1 MTNDEQTLRLLT
13 PTATD
18 FVEVAVLER
27 DGIVESRHRGIAA
40 LVGPDGK
47 VIAHRGSAKRLV
59 YPRSA
64 IKPIQVVA
72 MQRAGMKLTGA
83 QLVITA
89 ASHQA
94 TPAHQLLVEQVL
106 ASVGLN
112 PDALQC
118 PVAWPGNFD
127 ARAGAAGQTRVA
139 FNCSGKHAGFLAA
152 TVAAGWDTATYLQ
165 LDHPIQ
171 QLTKTLLEE
180 YSGERILKTTV
191 DGCGAP
197 LHLMTVS
204 GIATAMGRF
213 VANHPDIVAE
223 MLEYPWVIGDISTPD
238 AIFMG
243 EGIAA
248 KLGAEGVFVAG
259 LADGHGV
266 AVKIADGSLRA
277 APLVALKLLHDAGL
291 VSDEVNER
299 LLERLAVHSM
309 GGSVSLGVLSAI

>member
-1 MTNDEQTLRLLT
+1 MTLKLLT

-40 LVGPDGK
+40 LTSPDGK
-47 VIAHRGSAKRLV
+47 IIDHMGSAKRLV

-72 MQRAGMKLTGA
+72 MQRAGLKLTGA
-83 QLVITA
+83 QLAITA
-89 ASHQA
+89 ASHQG
-94 TPAHQLLVEQVL
+94 TPAHQLLVQQVL
-106 ASVGLN
+106 AGVGLSEEN
-112 PDALQC
+112 LRC
-118 PVAWPGNFD
+118 PVAWPGNPD
-127 ARAGAAGQTRVA
+127 ARAGASAQSKLA

-152 TVAAGWDTATYLQ
+152 SVAAGWDTETYLN

-171 QLTKTLLEE
+171 VLTREVLEE
-180 YSGERILKTTV
+180 YSGEKILKSTI

-204 GIATAMGRF
+204 GIATAMGNF
-213 VANHPDIVAE
+213 VSKHPDVAAA
-223 MLEYPWVIGDISTPD
+223 MLEFPWVVGDVFTPD

-243 EGIAA
+243 EGLVS
-248 KLGAEGVFVAG
+248 KLGAEGVFVVG

-266 AVKIADGSLRA
+266 AVKIADGNLRA
-277 APLVALKLLHDAGL
+277 APLVALKLLERNGL
-291 VSDEVNER
+291 VEPEVAAR
-299 LLERLAVHSM
+299 LREKLAVHSM
-309 GGSVSLGVLSAI
+309 GGSVSLGELHAI